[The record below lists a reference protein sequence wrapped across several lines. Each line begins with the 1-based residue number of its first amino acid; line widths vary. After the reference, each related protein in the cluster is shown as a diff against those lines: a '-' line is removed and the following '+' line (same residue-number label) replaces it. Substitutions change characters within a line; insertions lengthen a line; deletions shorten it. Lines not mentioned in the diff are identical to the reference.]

1 MQKAFIRCSN
11 RWCSWCSYS
20 FAFAPKPGKELREE
34 LSYRSKDLIEKGQ
47 EYFSE
52 KDETL
57 HSIPNEGKIQS
68 DLLVKSAREKAD
80 NLLQNAEQMLK
91 NAKGKSAQ
99 TTNQVS
105 DSLNKVK
112 EAAVAGVEAF
122 KQELHTK
129 S

>member
-1 MQKAFIRCSN
+1 M
-11 RWCSWCSYS
+11 
-20 FAFAPKPGKELREE
+20 
-34 LSYRSKDLIEKGQ
+34 
-47 EYFSE
+47 
-52 KDETL
+52 
-57 HSIPNEGKIQS
+57 H
-68 DLLVKSAREKAD
+68 
-80 NLLQNAEQMLK
+80 NAEQMLK